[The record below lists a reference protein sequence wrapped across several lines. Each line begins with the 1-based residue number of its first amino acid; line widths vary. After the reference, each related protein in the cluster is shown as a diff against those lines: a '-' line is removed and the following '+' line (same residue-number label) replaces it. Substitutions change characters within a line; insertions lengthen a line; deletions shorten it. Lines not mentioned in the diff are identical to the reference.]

1 MATVDGPKQV
11 VTKQSEA
18 RSRVLDLIEQLDV
31 GEAIPSERQL
41 TTDLGVSRLMPV
53 DGHGAV
59 RDRAQVREGAHRID
73 EIGRAHV

>member
-1 MATVDGPKQV
+1 MTSSTGTEQTMATVGGTKQV

-41 TTDLGVSRLMPV
+41 S
-53 DGHGAV
+53 A
-59 RDRAQVREGAHRID
+59 
-73 EIGRAHV
+73 